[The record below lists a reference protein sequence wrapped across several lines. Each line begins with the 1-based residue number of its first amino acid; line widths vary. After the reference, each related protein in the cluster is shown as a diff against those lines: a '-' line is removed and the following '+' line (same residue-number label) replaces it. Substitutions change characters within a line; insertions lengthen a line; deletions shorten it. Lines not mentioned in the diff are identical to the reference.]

1 MNFKTVALGEV
12 AEFARN
18 GVAPN
23 HIQSG
28 TLSVRLENIEKGGG
42 FEGVTPVGEG
52 ECASTKFAFTP
63 GFSTHISR
71 LVHLGNHMGRIFKL
85 GGF

>member
-1 MNFKTVALGEV
+1 MNFRTVALGEV

-23 HIQSG
+23 HVQSE

-42 FEGVTPVGEG
+42 FEGVTPGGEG
-52 ECASTKFAFTP
+52 ECASPKFAFTP
-63 GFSTHISR
+63 GFTVLVSR
-71 LVHLGNHMGRIFKL
+71 LVRLGTHMCQTVQLHRV
-85 GGF
+85 